1 MIKIGLYGRFSVE
14 KHKGYL
20 ESILNVLKEQQIDY
34 CLSRELSTIL
44 NQTGD
49 KTFEDHHSLMQQK
62 VDFLVSL
69 GGDGT
74 MLDTVTYIRNSEI
87 PVLGINLGRLGFLAS
102 IAKEDMEKTFA
113 SLAKGAYQIE
123 KRMLLQLNS
132 NTPLFGDDNFALNE
146 MTIQR
151 SNSSSMIVVNSFV
164 NGELLNQYFTDGLI
178 VCTPTG
184 STGYSLS
191 CGGPIMHPLSNNF
204 IITPI
209 APHNLNVR
217 PIVLADDIIMTFQV
231 SGRTDH
237 FLCTLDSR
245 HAEFSSDCVL
255 GVKKADFSLN
265 LVRLHDNSF
274 LDALKAKLM
283 WGLDNRT

>member
-1 MIKIGLYGRFSVE
+1 ME
-14 KHKGYL
+14 KHSDYL
-20 ESILNVLKEQQIDY
+20 HFICDVLKTNKIEY
-34 CLSRELSTIL
+34 VVSSELANIL
-44 NQTGD
+44 QSDIKNSFNSHET
-49 KTFEDHHSLMQQK
+49 LMQQGI
-62 VDFLVSL
+62 DILISL

-74 MLDTVTYIRNSEI
+74 MLDTVTYIKNSGI
-87 PVLGINLGRLGFLAS
+87 PILGINLGRLGFLAS
-102 IAKEDMEKTFA
+102 IAKEETEKSICSIA
-113 SLAKGAYQIE
+113 RGAYQIE
-123 KRMLLQLNS
+123 KRMLLELQS
-132 NTPLFGDDNFALNE
+132 NIPIFEGQNFALNE

-184 STGYSLS
+184 STGYNLS

-217 PIVLADDIIMTFQV
+217 PIVLSDDITLTFQV
-231 SGRTDH
+231 SGRTDN

-245 HAEFSSDCVL
+245 HAEINSTFEI
-255 GVKKADFSLN
+255 GVKKANFALN

-283 WGLDNRT
+283 WGLDNRA

>member
-1 MIKIGLYGRFSVE
+1 MIKVGLYGRSSLE
-14 KHKGYL
+14 KHGDYL
-20 ESILNVLKEQQIDY
+20 HFICDVLKTNKIDY
-34 CLSRELSTIL
+34 VLSSELAKIMHDASTSSF
-44 NQTGD
+44 D
-49 KTFEDHHSLMQQK
+49 SHESLMKQGI
-62 VDFLVSL
+62 DILISL

-74 MLDTVTYIRNSEI
+74 MLDTVTYIKDSGI
-87 PVLGINLGRLGFLAS
+87 PILGINLGRLGFLAS
-102 IAKEDMEKTFA
+102 IAKEETEKA
-113 SLAKGAYQIE
+113 ILSLAKGAYQIE
-123 KRMLLQLNS
+123 KRMLLELQS
-132 NTPLFGDDNFALNE
+132 NIPIFEGQHFALNE

-184 STGYSLS
+184 STGYNLS

-217 PIVLADDIIMTFQV
+217 PIVLADDITLTFQV

-245 HAEFSSDCVL
+245 HAEINSTFEI
-255 GVKKADFSLN
+255 GVKKAHFSLH

-283 WGLDNRT
+283 WGLDNRA

>member
-1 MIKIGLYGRFSVE
+1 MIKIGIYGRASLDKNKAYLSHFLDLCKANQIQFS
-14 KHKGYL
+14 
-20 ESILNVLKEQQIDY
+20 
-34 CLSRELSTIL
+34 LSEDLANLMDDPSTERFHDH
-44 NQTGD
+44 QTM
-49 KTFEDHHSLMQQK
+49 MQCK
-62 VDFLVSL
+62 PDVLVSL

-74 MLDTVTYIRNSEI
+74 LLDTLNYIKNSGI

-102 IAKEDMEKTFA
+102 IAKENTDKTIS

-123 KRMLLQLNS
+123 KRMLLELYS
-132 NTPLFGDDNFALNE
+132 NIPLFAENNFALNE

-151 SNSSSMIVVNSFV
+151 SNSSSMIVVNSYV

-178 VCTPTG
+178 VSTPTG

-191 CGGPIMHPLSNNF
+191 CGGPIIHPMSNNF
-204 IITPI
+204 VITPI

-217 PIVLADDIIMTFQV
+217 PIVLADDITLTFQV

-237 FLCTLDSR
+237 FLCTMDSR
-245 HAEFSSDCVL
+245 HAEINSQYEI
-255 GVKKADFSLN
+255 GIKKADFSFN

-283 WGLDNRT
+283 WGLDNRA